1 MQKIFDEGIVKGY
14 THLVGRLF
22 KSHNLRNNGLI
33 STLMEG
39 RIMHLLIMNVG
50 SSSIKYAVF
59 EERNKI
65 FEKNQ
70 QKVFTAEDRRNAV
83 REIYNLLAE
92 RNISIAAIGQRVV
105 HGGDFSSSCELTDDV
120 IGLMKGF
127 NDLAPLHNPPI
138 IQAIEACQDQFK
150 GIKQYG
156 VFDTSFYA
164 DMPLVA
170 KLYGIP
176 YEYFEQGIKR
186 YGFHGTSHR
195 FVSRELAGRIVSC
208 HLGNGASVTAIRDGK
223 AIDTSMGFTPLEG
236 LLMGTRC
243 GDIDAAIVEYL
254 VNTKKMTLDEVFT
267 VLQKKSGL
275 LGVSGGISNDCWD
288 IEQSDTEA
296 ARRALNFFSYKVCKY
311 VGAYASV
318 LNGVD
323 HLVFTA
329 GIGEKSPIIR
339 QMICSHFTYLGL
351 NIDAE
356 ANKKGARLISAPNS
370 AVKVHVIPTDEN
382 LMIVE
387 DVLSLH
393 K

>member
-1 MQKIFDEGIVKGY
+1 
-14 THLVGRLF
+14 
-22 KSHNLRNNGLI
+22 
-33 STLMEG
+33 
-39 RIMHLLIMNVG
+39 MHLLVMNVG

-59 EERNKI
+59 EERNKL
-65 FEKNQ
+65 FEKNRQ
-70 QKVFTAEDRRNAV
+70 RIFTAEDRKNAV
-83 REIYNLLAE
+83 REIHDWLIE
-92 RNISIAAIGQRVV
+92 QGIEISAIGQRVV
-105 HGGDFSSSCELTDDV
+105 HGGGFNSSCELTPEIID
-120 IGLMKGF
+120 LMKGF

-138 IQAIEACQDQFK
+138 IQAIEACRDQFK

-164 DMPLVA
+164 DMPEVA
-170 KLYGIP
+170 KTYGIP

-195 FVSRELAGRIVSC
+195 FVSRDLDGRVVSC
-208 HLGNGASVTAIRDGK
+208 HLGNGASVTAILDGR
-223 AIDTSMGFTPLEG
+223 AMDTTMGFTPLEG

-254 VNTKKMTLDEVFT
+254 VKTKKMTLDEVFN
-267 VLQKKSGL
+267 VLQKQSGL

-288 IEQSDTEA
+288 IEQSDTEGA
-296 ARRALNFFSYKVCKY
+296 KRALNLFSYKVTKY
-311 VGAYASV
+311 VGAYSAV
-318 LNGVD
+318 LNGID

-339 QMICSHFTYLGL
+339 GIVCSHFTSMGMK
-351 NIDAE
+351 IDDAKNQKNE
-356 ANKKGARLISAPNS
+356 RIISTPDS

-387 DVLSLH
+387 DVLNLH